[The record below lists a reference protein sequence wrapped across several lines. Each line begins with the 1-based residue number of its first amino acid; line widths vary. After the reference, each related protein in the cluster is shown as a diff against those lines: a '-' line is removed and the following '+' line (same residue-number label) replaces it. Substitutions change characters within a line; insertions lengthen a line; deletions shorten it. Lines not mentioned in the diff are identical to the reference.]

1 MQVPAGTV
9 EAHTLICKDLDR
21 AVNAA
26 DGLNERLQRLADCCE
41 SSSREELSPIHQA
54 LLLRLAHHCTSASLV
69 PTNPAVYPTRAC
81 QVGHVWPK
89 GAQTLTNQTPSSLTI
104 RGLCSL

>member
-9 EAHTLICKDLDR
+9 EDHTLICKHLDR

-41 SSSREELSPIHQA
+41 SSSREEQRPTHRA
-54 LLLRLAHHCTSASLV
+54 LLQRLAYHCTSASLV
-69 PTNPAVYPTRAC
+69 PADPALSPSRQC
-81 QVGHVWPK
+81 QVGDPDCK
-89 GAQTLTNQTPSSLTI
+89 RRKI
-104 RGLCSL
+104 

>member
-9 EAHTLICKDLDR
+9 DDHTLICKALDR

-41 SSSREELSPIHQA
+41 SSSREEQSPTHSA

-69 PTNPAVYPTRAC
+69 PADLSSSSSRAC
-81 QVGHVWPK
+81 QVGEP
-89 GAQTLTNQTPSSLTI
+89 
-104 RGLCSL
+104 